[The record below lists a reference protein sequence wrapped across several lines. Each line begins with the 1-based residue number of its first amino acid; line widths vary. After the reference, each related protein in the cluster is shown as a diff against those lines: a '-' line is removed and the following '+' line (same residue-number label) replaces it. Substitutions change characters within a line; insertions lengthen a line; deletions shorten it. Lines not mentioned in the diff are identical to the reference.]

1 MISSKMNQLGAALFT
16 AVLGLAAASSAQ
28 AANSWGLASSG
39 CTGSAVATG
48 TTATWGNSVTC
59 AGTTTASQTVTAYAW
74 GATTIAGSPNLGYQ
88 LAGVRQYGG
97 GLGVASQYEGWGAG
111 QPEHT
116 MDNNP
121 VAPTVPDIIVLKF
134 STAIALDKITL
145 GWEQGDSDITVMAYT
160 GALTGTTDAAKMDA
174 LIKGKNGTAADANL
188 LTKGGVGSGWALV
201 ENSGINGTNPGTP
214 SGGGT
219 TNDVRTVN
227 SANVTSSWWIISAY
241 NSGFGGGSLD
251 SLTDY
256 VKLLTVSSKDLTT
269 PGGKAPEPGS
279 LALAGVALLGMIGAR
294 RKLNKQNA

>member
-1 MISSKMNQLGAALFT
+1 MIRSKMSQLGTALFT
-16 AVLGLAAASSAQ
+16 AVLGLASVPSAQ
-28 AANSWGLASSG
+28 AANSWGLASSA

-48 TTATWGNSVTC
+48 NVATWGNSITC

-74 GATTIAGSPNLGYQ
+74 GATAVAGSPNVGYQ

-111 QPEHT
+111 QPQHT

-121 VAPTVPDIIVLKF
+121 VAPTVADIIVLKF
-134 STAIALDKITL
+134 STAVALDKITL

-160 GALTGTTDAAKMDA
+160 GALTGATDAAKMDN
-174 LIKGKNGTAADANL
+174 LIKGKNGTAGDTNL
-188 LTKGGVGSGWALV
+188 LTKGGAASGWALI
-201 ENSGINGTNPGTP
+201 ENSGSSGANPGTP
-214 SGGGT
+214 SGGGN

-227 SANVTSSWWIISAY
+227 SADVTSSWWIISAY

-251 SLTDY
+251 ALTDY
-256 VKLLTVSSKDLTT
+256 VKLLTVTSKDITST
-269 PGGKAPEPGS
+269 PGKTPEPGS

-294 RKLNKQNA
+294 RKLNKRAA